1 MVFDRPPRQ
10 SAGQGANKNP
20 PSIRSGNRGGAPS
33 EWLGHPYDPVPKPD
47 SAASFVEY
55 LRWMRSPEDAATKD
69 GTKVE
74 LLTKAEQGNYS
85 QRLKVLTERTR
96 HIAGHENCF
105 EVTCPWRIRVGGH
118 RGPESILL
126 PAFDNLGIPYIPS
139 STLRGV
145 ARTQALRELGS
156 EAAVEKYFGSLN
168 AQDPDRAGKVIFLD
182 AYPLPRQENGGLAMD
197 IANNLWKWEGNT
209 AKYKAN
215 PNPFFSLKECTFLIG
230 LRLASHCSPS
240 EQHALSKV
248 KHWLMQGLQE
258 GIGSQV
264 NTGYGALVEP
274 QKHLSR
280 GFFSVEFT
288 IQGQLIHGQQQFT
301 PWQWSDRRQQWEM
314 RGQPKAEVR
323 ATAFKSMLRYWFRVF
338 ACGVLPTPEVQ
349 CLEGL
354 VFGTI
359 QPKPQQGYLRVRVLN
374 GKVTQAEARS
384 NDQGRNDPH
393 GEQEGTLVLD
403 YSPAAP
409 ELQREQ
415 LAKLGKTLTW
425 LMFHLGGIGQ
435 GARRPCYSRRNRNRA
450 PWWRGSS
457 LIPEDESPFW
467 DLPDTG
473 REFQTLFRNTLRNFY
488 EALSQL
494 TQLALSTQ
502 HPLAVGE
509 VTRESWQEAVDQHC
523 KIVVCSGHEE
533 FGKPFALTVLHSPQ
547 LKMRRQGELAYDGN
561 LCGKGTGGGKPSPV
575 WIAHLGEYQVVTVFG
590 ATQAPRNQYLAE
602 LKRQARE
609 YYQLWPL

>member
-1 MVFDRPPRQ
+1 MVSDRPPRQ

-20 PSIRSGNRGGAPS
+20 PSSRGGNRGGAPS
-33 EWLGHPYDPVPKPD
+33 EWLGHPYDPVPNPD

-182 AYPLPRQENGGLAMD
+182 AYPLPRQKNGGLAMD

-215 PNPFFSLKECTFLIG
+215 PNLFFSLKECTFLIG

-301 PWQWSDRRQQWEM
+301 SWQWSDRRQQWEM

-323 ATAFKSMLRYWFRVF
+323 ATAFKSMLRYWLR
-338 ACGVLPTPEVQ
+338 AIALGVLEPGKAKELEKKIFGGIEPATYGYVKVQVVDTASEV
-349 CLEGL
+349 GSKDY
-354 VFGTI
+354 V
-359 QPKPQQGYLRVRVLN
+359 
-374 GKVTQAEARS
+374 GKQS
-384 NDQGRNDPH
+384 
-393 GEQEGTLVLD
+393 GTLILSLSANVPD
-403 YSPAAP
+403 K
-409 ELQREQ
+409 EKEITTQ
-415 LAKLGKTLTW
+415 LLKCLTW
-425 LMFHLGGIGQ
+425 VMFHLGGIGQ
-435 GARRPCYSRRNRNRA
+435 GARRPCYKRTSN
-450 PWWRGSS
+450 PYFRGSTLS
-457 LIPEDESPFW
+457 VNEKTDLWQLPEDKKDFR
-467 DLPDTG
+467 DL
-473 REFQTLFRNTLRNFY
+473 FQRNLRSIY
-488 EALSQL
+488 EAIAHLSGEKIN
-494 TQLALSTQ
+494 SQ
-502 HPLAVGE
+502 HPQLVSAE
-509 VTRESWQEAVDQHC
+509 TVTSEDWLEALDKNC
-523 KIVVCSGHEE
+523 RIVICSGDSRGE
-533 FGKPFALTVLHSPQ
+533 KPYGLSLLHDPS
-547 LKMRRQGELAYDGN
+547 LKYNGN
-561 LCGKGTGGGKPSPV
+561 YNKRLCGSTEKPSPV
-575 WIAHLGEYQVVTVFG
+575 WISDLGEYQVITIFGVTKD
-590 ATQAPRNQYLAE
+590 PRLNF
-602 LKRQARE
+602 LKFLQGKCL
-609 YYQLWPL
+609 QLFPFPSG